1 MNERFF
7 KPKGLFCMIMTNK
20 PQREAPA
27 EPLDISQSIAKFT
40 VPAETKMKRQLRDL
54 RTSNGNI
61 CGEVEVPAAA
71 PLVFPELDSAAD
83 AEGPDITKQNAL
95 KRSGKAI
102 NNYIEKRSEAI
113 DAKRTVKTEQKE
125 AKRAQKDLEKA
136 CKDERKGRS
145 VKKTKPRQKG
155 VKRMLKQVSMRVQAA
170 SSDSNFIIQ
179 DVLYLMVVNMPRE
192 EELEAARL
200 ALTSEDKAG

>member
-1 MNERFF
+1 
-7 KPKGLFCMIMTNK
+7 MIMTNR

-54 RTSNGNI
+54 RTSNGII

-71 PLVFPELDSAAD
+71 PLVFPELDAAAGVD
-83 AEGPDITKQNAL
+83 GSDGTKQNPL
-95 KRSGKAI
+95 KKSSKAI
-102 NNYIEKRSEAI
+102 NNYIEKRAEAI
-113 DAKRTVKTEQKE
+113 DTKRTVKTQRKE
-125 AKRAQKDLEKA
+125 AKKAQKDLEKA

-155 VKRMLKQVSMRVQAA
+155 VKRMLKQVSIRVQAA
-170 SSDSNFIIQ
+170 CS
-179 DVLYLMVVNMPRE
+179 VLIMIYRTYCILWWSICQGKRSWKQ
-192 EELEAARL
+192 L
-200 ALTSEDKAG
+200 D

>member
-7 KPKGLFCMIMTNK
+7 KPRGLFCMIMTNK

-27 EPLDISQSIAKFT
+27 EAIDISQSIAKFT
-40 VPAETKMKRQLRDL
+40 VPAETKMKRQLREL
-54 RTSNGNI
+54 RTSDGII

-71 PLVFPELDSAAD
+71 PLVFPELDAA
-83 AEGPDITKQNAL
+83 AEGPDGTKQNAL

-113 DAKRTVKTEQKE
+113 DAKRTVKTERKE

-155 VKRMLKQVSMRVQAA
+155 VKRMLKQVSIRV
-170 SSDSNFIIQ
+170 
-179 DVLYLMVVNMPRE
+179 
-192 EELEAARL
+192 
-200 ALTSEDKAG
+200 

>member
-1 MNERFF
+1 MNEQFF

-27 EPLDISQSIAKFT
+27 EPLDISQSIAKVT

-54 RTSNGNI
+54 RTSDGII

-71 PLVFPELDSAAD
+71 PLVFPELDAA
-83 AEGPDITKQNAL
+83 AEGADGTKQNAL
-95 KRSGKAI
+95 KRGGKAI
-102 NNYIEKRSEAI
+102 NNYIEKRAEAI
-113 DAKRTVKTEQKE
+113 DAKRTVKTDRKE

-155 VKRMLKQVSMRVQAA
+155 VKRMLKQVSIRVRLAC
-170 SSDSNFIIQ
+170 SNSNYSIQ

-200 ALTSEDKAG
+200 ALTSEQKAG

>member
-1 MNERFF
+1 MNEQFF

-27 EPLDISQSIAKFT
+27 EPLDISQSIAKVT
-40 VPAETKMKRQLRDL
+40 VPVETKMKRQLRDL
-54 RTSNGNI
+54 RTSDGII

-71 PLVFPELDSAAD
+71 PLVFPELDAAV
-83 AEGPDITKQNAL
+83 EGADGTKQNAL
-95 KRSGKAI
+95 KRGGKAI

-113 DAKRTVKTEQKE
+113 DAKRTVKTDRKE

-136 CKDERKGRS
+136 CKDERKGKP
-145 VKKTKPRQKG
+145 VKKTKPRKKG
-155 VKRMLKQVSMRVQAA
+155 VKRMLKQVSIKVRAA
-170 SSDSNFIIQ
+170 SSNSNCSSQ

-200 ALTSEDKAG
+200 ALTSEQKAG

>member
-7 KPKGLFCMIMTNK
+7 KPKGLFCMIMTNR

-54 RTSNGNI
+54 RTSNGII

-71 PLVFPELDSAAD
+71 PLVFPELDAAAG
-83 AEGPDITKQNAL
+83 AEGSDGTKPNAL
-95 KRSGKAI
+95 KKSGKAI
-102 NNYIEKRSEAI
+102 TDYIEKRSQAI
-113 DAKRTVKTEQKE
+113 DNKRTVKTERKE

-136 CKDERKGRS
+136 CKEERKGRS

-155 VKRMLKQVSMRVQAA
+155 VKRMLKQVSIRVQAA
-170 SSDSNFIIQ
+170 C
-179 DVLYLMVVNMPRE
+179 
-192 EELEAARL
+192 
-200 ALTSEDKAG
+200 SEV

>member
-1 MNERFF
+1 MNEQFF

-27 EPLDISQSIAKFT
+27 EPLNVSQSIAKVT

-54 RTSNGNI
+54 RTSDGII

-71 PLVFPELDSAAD
+71 PLVFPELDAA
-83 AEGPDITKQNAL
+83 AEGADGTKQNAL
-95 KRSGKAI
+95 KRGGKAI

-113 DAKRTVKTEQKE
+113 DAKRTVKTDRKE

-145 VKKTKPRQKG
+145 AKKTKPRQKG
-155 VKRMLKQVSMRVQAA
+155 VKRMLKQVSIRVQAA
-170 SSDSNFIIQ
+170 CSNSNYGIQ

-192 EELEAARL
+192 EELETARL
-200 ALTSEDKAG
+200 ALTSEQKAG

>member
-7 KPKGLFCMIMTNK
+7 KPRGLFCMIMTNK

-27 EPLDISQSIAKFT
+27 ESLDISQSIAKIT
-40 VPAETKMKRQLRDL
+40 VPAETKMRRQLRDL
-54 RTSNGNI
+54 RTSDGII

-71 PLVFPELDSAAD
+71 PLVFPDLDAAAD
-83 AEGPDITKQNAL
+83 GADGTKQNAL
-95 KRSGKAI
+95 KRGGKAI
-102 NNYIEKRSEAI
+102 NDYIEKRSEVI
-113 DAKRTVKTEQKE
+113 DAKRTVKTERKE

-145 VKKTKPRQKG
+145 AKKTKPRQKG
-155 VKRMLKQVSMRVQAA
+155 VKRMLKQVSTRVRAA
-170 SSDSNFIIQ
+170 CPSSNYDIQ

-192 EELEAARL
+192 EELKAVRL
-200 ALTSEDKAG
+200 ALTSKEKAS

>member
-1 MNERFF
+1 MNEQFF

-27 EPLDISQSIAKFT
+27 EPLDISQSIAKVT

-54 RTSNGNI
+54 RTSDGII

-71 PLVFPELDSAAD
+71 PLVFPELDAA
-83 AEGPDITKQNAL
+83 AEGADGTKQNAL
-95 KRSGKAI
+95 KRGGKAI
-102 NNYIEKRSEAI
+102 NNYIEKRAEAI
-113 DAKRTVKTEQKE
+113 DAKRTVKTDRKE

-155 VKRMLKQVSMRVQAA
+155 VKRMLKQVSIGVRPAC
-170 SSDSNFIIQ
+170 SNSNYSIQ

-200 ALTSEDKAG
+200 ALTSEQKAG

>member
-7 KPKGLFCMIMTNK
+7 KPRGLFCMIMTNK

-27 EPLDISQSIAKFT
+27 ESLDISQSIAKVT

-54 RTSNGNI
+54 RTSDGII

-71 PLVFPELDSAAD
+71 PLVFPELDAA
-83 AEGPDITKQNAL
+83 AEGADGTKQNAL
-95 KRSGKAI
+95 KRGGKAI
-102 NNYIEKRSEAI
+102 NDYIEKRSEAI
-113 DAKRTVKTEQKE
+113 DAKRTVKTERKE

-145 VKKTKPRQKG
+145 AKKTKPRQKG
-155 VKRMLKQVSMRVQAA
+155 VKRILKQVSTRVWAA
-170 SSDSNFIIQ
+170 CPSSNYDIQ

-192 EELEAARL
+192 EELKAVRL
-200 ALTSEDKAG
+200 ALTSKEKAG

>member
-7 KPKGLFCMIMTNK
+7 KPRGLFCMIMTNK

-54 RTSNGNI
+54 RTSDGII

-71 PLVFPELDSAAD
+71 PLVFPKLDSAAG
-83 AEGPDITKQNAL
+83 AEVVDGAKPNAL
-95 KRSGKAI
+95 KRGGKAI
-102 NNYIEKRSEAI
+102 NDYIEKRSEAI
-113 DAKRTVKTEQKE
+113 DAKRTVKTERKE

-136 CKDERKGRS
+136 CKGDRKGRS
-145 VKKTKPRQKG
+145 AKKSKPRQKG
-155 VKRMLKQVSMRVQAA
+155 VKRMLKQVSIRFRAA
-170 SSDSNFIIQ
+170 CSQSNDGKQ
-179 DVLYLMVVNMPRE
+179 DVLYLMVVNMPSE
-192 EELEAARL
+192 KELEAARL
-200 ALTSEDKAG
+200 ALTSEKKSG

>member
-1 MNERFF
+1 MNELFF

-27 EPLDISQSIAKFT
+27 EPLDISQSIAKVT

-54 RTSNGNI
+54 RTSDGII

-71 PLVFPELDSAAD
+71 PLVFPELDAA
-83 AEGPDITKQNAL
+83 AEGADGTKQNAL
-95 KRSGKAI
+95 KRGGKAI
-102 NNYIEKRSEAI
+102 NNYIEKRAEAI
-113 DAKRTVKTEQKE
+113 DAKRTVKTDRKE

-155 VKRMLKQVSMRVQAA
+155 VKRMLKQVSIRVQAA
-170 SSDSNFIIQ
+170 CSNSNYNIQ

-192 EELEAARL
+192 DELEAARL
-200 ALTSEDKAG
+200 ALTSEQKAG

>member
-7 KPKGLFCMIMTNK
+7 KPRGLFCMIMTNK

-27 EPLDISQSIAKFT
+27 ESLDISQSIAKVT

-54 RTSNGNI
+54 RTSDGII

-71 PLVFPELDSAAD
+71 PLVFPELDAA
-83 AEGPDITKQNAL
+83 AEGADGTKQNAL
-95 KRSGKAI
+95 KRGGKAI
-102 NNYIEKRSEAI
+102 NDYIEKRSEAI
-113 DAKRTVKTEQKE
+113 DAKRTVKTERKE

-145 VKKTKPRQKG
+145 AKKTKPRQKG
-155 VKRMLKQVSMRVQAA
+155 VKRILKQVSTRVRAA
-170 SSDSNFIIQ
+170 CPSSNYDIQ

-192 EELEAARL
+192 EELKVVRL
-200 ALTSEDKAG
+200 ALTSKEEAG